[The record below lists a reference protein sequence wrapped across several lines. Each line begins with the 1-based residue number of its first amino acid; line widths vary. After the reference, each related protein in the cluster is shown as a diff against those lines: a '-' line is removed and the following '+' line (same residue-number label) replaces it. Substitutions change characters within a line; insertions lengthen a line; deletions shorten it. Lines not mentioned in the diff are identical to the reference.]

1 MPIKRRVSKNRDFH
15 VTAKARA
22 IWRSGRAEKICLTSA
37 DAGLI
42 CCEKLAA
49 ELGLPVF
56 VTMPNI
62 RRLIDELSSAG
73 MTNCG
78 TKYH

>member
-1 MPIKRRVSKNRDFH
+1 MPVKRRISKNRDFQ
-15 VTAKARA
+15 VTDKARE

-49 ELGLPVF
+49 ELGFPVF

-62 RRLIDELSSAG
+62 RRLIDELSGSA
-73 MTNCG
+73 
-78 TKYH
+78 K

>member
-1 MPIKRRVSKNRDFH
+1 MAGSPALLAGNASRP
-15 VTAKARA
+15 
-22 IWRSGRAEKICLTSA
+22 SA
-37 DAGLI
+37 WLNKYVQVQ
-42 CCEKLAA
+42 KLAA

-78 TKYH
+78 TKYY

>member
-1 MPIKRRVSKNRDFH
+1 VISTSRPRPEKFGAAVGLK
-15 VTAKARA
+15 
-22 IWRSGRAEKICLTSA
+22 KICLASA

-42 CCEKLAA
+42 RCEKLAT

-62 RRLIDELSSAG
+62 RQLIEDLRRD
-73 MTNCG
+73 
-78 TKYH
+78 

>member
-1 MPIKRRVSKNRDFH
+1 MPVKRRTSKSRDFH
-15 VTAKARA
+15 ATDRARD
-22 IWRSGRAEKICLTSA
+22 IWRSGRAEKIYLTSA

-62 RRLIDELSSAG
+62 WRLINELSG
-73 MTNCG
+73 
-78 TKYH
+78 

>member
-1 MPIKRRVSKNRDFH
+1 MACPLALLAGNASRP
-15 VTAKARA
+15 RA
-22 IWRSGRAEKICLTSA
+22 WLNKYVWRE
-37 DAGLI
+37 
-42 CCEKLAA
+42 LAA
-49 ELGLPVF
+49 ELSLPVF

-78 TKYH
+78 TKYR

>member
-1 MPIKRRVSKNRDFH
+1 MPVKRSISKHRDFH
-15 VTAKARA
+15 ITDRARD
-22 IWRSGRAEKICLTSA
+22 IWRSGLAEKICLISA

-62 RRLIDELSSAG
+62 QRLIDELGGAAE
-73 MTNCG
+73 
-78 TKYH
+78 

>member
-1 MPIKRRVSKNRDFH
+1 MPVKRRISKNRDFH
-15 VTAKARA
+15 VTDKARE
-22 IWRSGRAEKICLTSA
+22 IWRSGRAEKIYLTSA

-42 CCEKLAA
+42 CCEKLAG

-62 RRLIDELSSAG
+62 RRLIDELNGSAE
-73 MTNCG
+73 
-78 TKYH
+78 

>member
-1 MPIKRRVSKNRDFH
+1 MPGKGHAPKYSDFQ
-15 VTAKARA
+15 VTDKARE
-22 IWRSGRAEKICLTSA
+22 IWRSSRAEKICLTSA

-62 RRLIDELSSAG
+62 RRLIDELSGSIERL
-73 MTNCG
+73 
-78 TKYH
+78 

>member
-1 MPIKRRVSKNRDFH
+1 VPVKRRIYKNHDFH
-15 VTAKARA
+15 VTDKAKA
-22 IWRSGRAEKICLTSA
+22 IWRSGRAKKIYLTSA

-62 RRLIDELSSAG
+62 RRLIDGLGGSAE
-73 MTNCG
+73 
-78 TKYH
+78 